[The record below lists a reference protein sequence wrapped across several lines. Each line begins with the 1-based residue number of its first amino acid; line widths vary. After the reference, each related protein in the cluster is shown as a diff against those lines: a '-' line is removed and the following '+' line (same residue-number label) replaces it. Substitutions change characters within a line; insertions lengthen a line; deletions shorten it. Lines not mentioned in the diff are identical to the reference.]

1 MNILRLISF
10 IKVQYI
16 ILYSFHR
23 LLLCNCIHKSML
35 YYTFIWLH
43 QDFSLYL
50 HKSLLCHTME
60 LKDVMKQR
68 REILSLT
75 QQDLAE
81 MAQVGLATIKDI
93 ERGKGNP
100 ALNTVKKIL
109 EVLGIEID
117 YKVRQTI

>member
-1 MNILRLISF
+1 MNILRIISF

-16 ILYSFHR
+16 IPYSFQR
-23 LLLCNCIHKSML
+23 LLLCNCIHISML
-35 YYTFIWLH
+35 YCTFIWLL
-43 QDFSLYL
+43 QDFLLYL
-50 HKSLLCHTME
+50 RESLLCHTME
-60 LKDVMKQR
+60 LKDIMKQR
-68 REILSLT
+68 RKTLSLT

-100 ALNTVKKIL
+100 ALSTVKKIL

-117 YKVRQTI
+117 YRVRQTI